1 MPGHDGMPI
10 DTMGK
15 QEMTS
20 GPEQISTSRRAFLAL
35 VGLAPLGLASCSDG
49 DEDPVEV
56 RGSSQGF
63 PKSVDH
69 RFGVTGL
76 EAPPARIVAL
86 GTVEAETLV
95 ALGLVPLSRPSVD
108 FTPWYRAGVRALK
121 PAVVPHTYDDGR
133 QLTSSVFEELQP
145 DAFVSV
151 GSRLSQEEYQ
161 ALSELA
167 PVVVAPS
174 DLSVESWEAVTRFLA
189 DVVGRG
195 GPAQALIAEAKQEIA
210 DVAANYPVLR
220 GATALFVSASSASG
234 SDLVLSAPG
243 SAPAAFF
250 ASAGLAEPAAL
261 SDLAKSL
268 ERTPPRFPKGTVYL
282 PRERAGELSAEALV
296 VSVPMSDF
304 AVYKANKK
312 LSGDFPEF
320 GRGTMYVV
328 SGDERVA
335 LQHQSVIGAQW
346 AARNVLPELA
356 KSAYKTKFP

>member
-1 MPGHDGMPI
+1 
-10 DTMGK
+10 
-15 QEMTS
+15 MTS
-20 GPEQISTSRRAFLAL
+20 GPEQMSTSRRAFLAL
-35 VGLAPLGLASCSDG
+35 AGLAPLALASCSNG
-49 DEDPVEV
+49 DKDPVEV
-56 RGSSQGF
+56 RASSQGF
-63 PKSVDH
+63 PKSVEH
-69 RFGVTGL
+69 RFGVTEL
-76 EAPPARIVAL
+76 NAPPARIVAL

-95 ALGLVPLSRPSVD
+95 ALGLVPLSRPGVD

-121 PAVVPHTYDDGR
+121 PAEVPHTYDDGR
-133 QLTSSVFEELQP
+133 QLTSSVFEELRP

-174 DLSVESWEAVTRFLA
+174 DLPAESWEAVTRFLA
-189 DVVGRG
+189 DVVGLG
-195 GPAQALIAEAKQEIA
+195 GPAQALIAEAKQEIV
-210 DVAANYPVLR
+210 DVAANYPVLS

-234 SDLVLSAPG
+234 SDLILSVPG
-243 SAPAAFF
+243 SAPVAFF
-250 ASAGLAEPAAL
+250 ESAGLAVPAGL
-261 SDLAKSL
+261 GDLAKSL
-268 ERTPPRFPKGTVYL
+268 ERTPHRFPKGTVYL

-304 AVYKANKK
+304 TVYKANKK
-312 LSGDFPEF
+312 LSRDFPEF
-320 GRGTMYVV
+320 GQGTMYVV